1 MNNESLSKN
10 DKIDFQIAD
19 HLMEAEQITAAE
31 IARRTGG
38 ISQRGELLPRRQ
50 RSACSAHS
58 RLFDSNIGDSRKGG
72 E

>member
-10 DKIDFQIAD
+10 YKFDIQIAD
-19 HLMEAEQITAAE
+19 LLMEAELITGAE
-31 IARRTGG
+31 IARRSGG
-38 ISQRGELLPRRQ
+38 ILRHAELRPRRQ
-50 RSACSAHS
+50 RSACSANS